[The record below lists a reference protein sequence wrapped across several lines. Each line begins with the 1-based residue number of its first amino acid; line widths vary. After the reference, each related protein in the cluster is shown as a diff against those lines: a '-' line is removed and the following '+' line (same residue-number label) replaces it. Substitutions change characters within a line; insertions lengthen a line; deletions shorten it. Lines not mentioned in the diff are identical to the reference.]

1 MKGSTMP
8 EFDKVNSDACEANSA
23 DEQSPSEGTFFA
35 QGDEQGLDVLEG
47 LAEEHQ
53 PPPSPPLE
61 PPAGPASPP
70 SPSEPDFRDALSTLR
85 EDLGR
90 RIDAL
95 RSTFEREL
103 RGEASRER
111 IVDRLHAELQDYK
124 QDLLLK
130 VQRPIF
136 IDLIQLHDDVG
147 KMAAAR
153 ASADSDAAGSASFRA
168 LLESIQTAIEDIL
181 YRQGVEPFS
190 LETGEFDPKRQRALS
205 TSPTEDPA
213 LSKTVAARI
222 RKGFAAG
229 EKLIRPELVSV
240 FLLRQAPSESPG
252 P

>member
-1 MKGSTMP
+1 MP
-8 EFDKVNSDACEANSA
+8 ESNRAATDADHVGSQDEHPPSDGAFLVL
-23 DEQSPSEGTFFA
+23 EGA
-35 QGDEQGLDVLEG
+35 LGLDVLEG
-47 LAEEHQ
+47 LAEPDGGPE
-53 PPPSPPLE
+53 PALAEPLSL
-61 PPAGPASPP
+61 PPAPAPARSPREP
-70 SPSEPDFRDALSTLR
+70 SLLDALRTLG
-85 EDLGR
+85 EDLGG

-95 RSTFEREL
+95 KSTFEREL
-103 RGEASRER
+103 RAEASRER

-153 ASADSDAAGSASFRA
+153 SSADSDHPDTASFRA
-168 LLESIQTAIEDIL
+168 RLESIQTAIEDIL

-190 LETGEFDPKRQRALS
+190 VETDEFDPRRQRAIS
-205 TSPTEDPA
+205 TAPTEEPA
-213 LSKTVAARI
+213 LNKRVAARI

-240 FLLRQAPSESPG
+240 FTLRQSAATPEA
-252 P
+252 

>member
-1 MKGSTMP
+1 MP
-8 EFDKVNSDACEANSA
+8 EIEKPASDESSPAQREEKSPA
-23 DEQSPSEGTFFA
+23 DGTIFVLE
-35 QGDEQGLDVLEG
+35 DEQGIDVLEG
-47 LAEEHQ
+47 LAQEDRPPGKPPVE
-53 PPPSPPLE
+53 PPPTSL
-61 PPAGPASPP
+61 
-70 SPSEPDFRDALSTLR
+70 SEPAILDALSALR
-85 EDLGR
+85 EDVGR

-153 ASADSDAAGSASFRA
+153 PAADSDAAATASFRG

-190 LETGEFDPKRQRALS
+190 LDSTEFDPKRQRALS
-205 TSPTEDPA
+205 TSPTEDAA
-213 LSKTVAARI
+213 LNKTVAARI

-240 FLLRQAPSESPG
+240 YLLRQALPDPPG
-252 P
+252 

>member
-1 MKGSTMP
+1 MP
-8 EFDKVNSDACEANSA
+8 ETDQGASPVPEAGSA
-23 DEQSPSEGTFFA
+23 EEASPEGTFFVLE
-35 QGDEQGLDVLEG
+35 DDQGLDVLEG
-47 LAEEHQ
+47 LAQEDR
-53 PPPSPPLE
+53 PPVDVAPACPAPMNAPS
-61 PPAGPASPP
+61 S
-70 SPSEPDFRDALSTLR
+70 SEPALLGAISDLG

-103 RGEASRER
+103 RAEANRER
-111 IVDRLHAELQDYK
+111 VVDRLHAELQDYK

-147 KMAAAR
+147 KMIAAR
-153 ASADSDAAGSASFRA
+153 TSADPEALASGSLRGT
-168 LLESIQTAIEDIL
+168 LESIQTAIEDIL

-190 LETGEFDPKRQRALS
+190 LETGEFDPRRQRALS
-205 TSPTEDPA
+205 TLPTDEPA
-213 LSKTVAARI
+213 LNKTVAARI

-240 FLLRQAPSESPG
+240 FLLRPSPPEAQVSQTCK
-252 P
+252 